1 MDIHCRHCG
10 EPFDIDHLH
19 TLAEDAGCTFAEMQ
33 TRFARYG
40 CDAEHET
47 KCTRPVC
54 DPDAAMYAGVMQDLS
69 GDADDWL
76 TDGSDFAFLE

>member
-1 MDIHCRHCG
+1 MNIHCRHCG

-19 TLAEDAGCTFAEMQ
+19 TMADDAGCTFAEMQ

-40 CDAEHET
+40 CDAEYET

-54 DPDAAMYAGVMQDLS
+54 DPNAAMYAAAMQDLS
-69 GDADDWL
+69 GDADDWAS
-76 TDGSDFAFLE
+76 DGSDFAFLE